1 MLPADAIL
9 LVEGFVDDVLT
20 VLYGFIP
27 EVLTGVGILMAIG
40 IGVRYA
46 FRWIKKAAR

>member
-1 MLPADAIL
+1 MDTAAAIL
-9 LVEGFVDDVLT
+9 LIEGFVDDVLS

-40 IGVRYA
+40 IGVRYV
-46 FRWIKKAAR
+46 FRWIKKAAH

>member
-1 MLPADAIL
+1 MLPADAVL
-9 LVEGFVDDVLT
+9 LIEGFVDDILT

-46 FRWIKKAAR
+46 FKWLKKAAR